1 MTDSEIDTDRSAVTT
16 YVPAYQKSQWTDHAD
31 ELGMTQS
38 EFVRTMVQAGRRGFG
53 ETEADSTQSADANP
67 GSNVRETV
75 LQALGSNGPLSWAE
89 LLETVTDDLESQ
101 LEAALIELQEDGQIG
116 HRPRDGTYTLQDEP

>member
-1 MTDSEIDTDRSAVTT
+1 MSNSEQETDRSAVTT
-16 YVPAYQKSQWTDHAD
+16 YVPAYQKSAWADHAD

-53 ETEADSTQSADANP
+53 DTEPDSTQSSDANP
-67 GSNVRETV
+67 RGNVRETV
-75 LQALGSNGPLSWAE
+75 LQALGSNGPLSWEE
-89 LLETVTDDLESQ
+89 LLETVTDELESQ
-101 LEAALIELQEDGQIG
+101 LETALIDLQENGQIG